1 MLIKSGVK
9 TPQRAT
15 KDSIGYD
22 FYAPYPIALNPG
34 KWTTVNSGVYFTDG
48 DKVDKGSSW
57 ALLLFPRSGHGF
69 KNGVKLRNT
78 VGVIDSDYRGEILAS
93 LSCEDQPFRI
103 EKGEAFM
110 QGIIIPR
117 YTFDDEIVPEDE
129 RKGGFG
135 STDKAVQ
142 E

>member
-9 TPQRAT
+9 HPQRAT
-15 KDSIGYD
+15 KDSVGYD
-22 FYAPYPIALNPG
+22 FYAPRPISLNPG
-34 KWTTVNSGVYFTDG
+34 KWTYVPTGVYNTDE
-48 DKVDKGSSW
+48 DKVDKGSAW

-69 KNGVKLRNT
+69 KAGVKLRNT
-78 VGVIDSDYRGEILAS
+78 VGVIDSDYRGEIKAS
-93 LSCEDQPFRI
+93 LTCEDSPFRI

-110 QGIIIPR
+110 QGIIIPC